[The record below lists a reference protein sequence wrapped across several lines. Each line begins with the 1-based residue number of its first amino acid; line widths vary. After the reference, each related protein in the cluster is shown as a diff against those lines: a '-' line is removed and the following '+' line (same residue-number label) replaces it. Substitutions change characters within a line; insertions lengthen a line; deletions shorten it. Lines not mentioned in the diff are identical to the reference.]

1 MPSAP
6 TLRIFESIKEIPR
19 QPWNELAGSNPFLKH
34 EFLSALQD
42 SGCAVSETGWE
53 ARFLTLWQEEVL
65 VAGMPLYLKYHSWG
79 DFVFDH
85 AWAQAYERAGLR
97 YYPKLQSS
105 VPFTPATGNRLFA
118 ATPEL
123 RAALLQAAIRFAQE
137 LGVSSLHIL
146 FPPEAQAKEIQTQGM
161 MLRQGTQFHWR
172 NTGFADFNA
181 YLASM
186 SHDKRKRIKQER
198 RKVKEAGITFERLT
212 GKQITDEHWLHYQR
226 CYENTH
232 QQYRSPQALNL
243 DFFRRVSASMS
254 ENILL
259 VIALRDGQPIAG
271 ALNFYHQEALFGR
284 SWGALEFHSGLH
296 FEACYYQ
303 AIEFCFEHNIPLFE
317 GGAQGEHKLSR
328 GFLPETTWSAHW
340 IADPRFANA
349 VEDFLQRESR
359 GVAMYI
365 DELNEHS
372 PFKQQAD
379 I

>member
-1 MPSAP
+1 VSPSPSLKIYDA
-6 TLRIFESIKEIPR
+6 IHEIPR
-19 QPWNELAGSNPFLKH
+19 QQWNALAGSNPFLKH

-42 SGCAVSETGWE
+42 SCCAVTETGWE
-53 ARFLTLWQEEVL
+53 ARFLTLWQDDTL
-65 VAGMPLYLKYHSWG
+65 VAAMPLYLKYHSWG

-85 AWAQAYERAGLR
+85 AWAQAYERAGLC

-105 VPFTPATGNRLFA
+105 IPFTPATGNRLLA

-123 RAALLQAAIRFAQE
+123 RAALLQAAIRLAQE
-137 LGVSSLHIL
+137 LGVSSLHVL
-146 FPPEAQAKEIQTQGM
+146 FPPEAQAKELETQGM

-172 NTGFADFNA
+172 NTGFADFEA

-212 GKQITDEHWLHYQR
+212 GKQITDEHWVLYQR

-259 VIALRDGQPIAG
+259 VIALREGQPIAG
-271 ALNFYHQEALFGR
+271 ALNFYHQDALFGR

-303 AIEFCFEHNIPLFE
+303 AIEFCFELNIPLFE

-328 GFLPETTWSAHW
+328 GFLPETTWSGHW
-340 IADPRFANA
+340 IADPRFSNA
-349 VEDFLQRESR
+349 VENFLEREAR
-359 GVAMYI
+359 GVAMYV